1 MFTFMCI
8 CCSFSF
14 ILCELGYI
22 RYVFFVQIN
31 NKRKDLFKYIDAFHV
46 EGVWYRFNTSE
57 KFNFDLKNTYNVP
70 SSFCLDTLFI
80 SSEIF

>member
-1 MFTFMCI
+1 MSI

-22 RYVFFVQIN
+22 RYVFFVKIN

-46 EGVWYRFNTSE
+46 EGVWYRFNTR
-57 KFNFDLKNTYNVP
+57 
-70 SSFCLDTLFI
+70 
-80 SSEIF
+80 